1 MMLRPTES
9 KILWLQQMGRGLR
22 KGDELKTLKVID
34 YIGNHRT
41 FLLKPQTLFQLGP
54 GHHEVLNALELL
66 EKGKVDLP
74 PGCEVTYELEAV
86 EILKKLL
93 RFTSGEHAIVQY
105 YEEFR
110 DLHEIRPMVAEA
122 YHDGYNPRILRKSYG
137 SWHRFVRS
145 MGDTSKEQAATVDS
159 FGRCLEDL
167 EITPMAKSYKIL
179 VLLAMLNAGKF
190 PGEIAIAE
198 LCSGFADI
206 ASRSG
211 KLRNDVGA
219 DLSDHSALQR
229 LIETNPIAAW
239 TGGKGMGDIS
249 HFSYSNGIFRTSLDC
264 PIETRAALQEMVRE
278 IAEWRLAEYLLRLN
292 SQNQMGRFICKVSHS
307 GGQPMLF
314 LPDRKANPAIP
325 DGWTEVEVDGE
336 LYQANFVKIAL
347 NVMLKTIDGPNEL
360 AKILHGWFGP
370 DAGRPGTNRQ
380 VAFEFGDE
388 RLVMT
393 PIESHAENIELWRSF
408 LREEIPPLFGLEFS
422 TAAWNVGVVSRP
434 GHLFLLVTLEKKG
447 KQESFQY
454 RDKFLSPNRFQW
466 QSQNQTG
473 RSGKVGQMIS
483 NHRKMDIS
491 VHLFIRRAPK
501 NSLGMG
507 APFIY
512 CGNVDFVDW
521 QGDQPATVQWSLRTP
536 VPEPLWTKL
545 DMPRG

>member
-1 MMLRPTES
+1 
-9 KILWLQQMGRGLR
+9 
-22 KGDELKTLKVID
+22 
-34 YIGNHRT
+34 
-41 FLLKPQTLFQLGP
+41 
-54 GHHEVLNALELL
+54 
-66 EKGKVDLP
+66 
-74 PGCEVTYELEAV
+74 
-86 EILKKLL
+86 
-93 RFTSGEHAIVQY
+93 
-105 YEEFR
+105 
-110 DLHEIRPMVAEA
+110 
-122 YHDGYNPRILRKSYG
+122 
-137 SWHRFVRS
+137 
-145 MGDTSKEQAATVDS
+145 
-159 FGRCLEDL
+159 
-167 EITPMAKSYKIL
+167 
-179 VLLAMLNAGKF
+179 
-190 PGEIAIAE
+190 
-198 LCSGFADI
+198 
-206 ASRSG
+206 
-211 KLRNDVGA
+211 
-219 DLSDHSALQR
+219 
-229 LIETNPIAAW
+229 
-239 TGGKGMGDIS
+239 
-249 HFSYSNGIFRTSLDC
+249 
-264 PIETRAALQEMVRE
+264 
-278 IAEWRLAEYLLRLN
+278 
-292 SQNQMGRFICKVSHS
+292 
-307 GGQPMLF
+307 
-314 LPDRKANPAIP
+314 
-325 DGWTEVEVDGE
+325 
-336 LYQANFVKIAL
+336 VKIAL
-347 NVMLKTIDGPNEL
+347 KVMLKTIDGPNEL

-434 GHLFLLVTLEKKG
+434 GHLFLLVTLEKG